1 MKYSETFRQSPNV
14 SGNPILPTA
23 IVLHHTAGSYSGSVA
38 WCLNA
43 SAKVSYHCIV
53 NTTGERT
60 ILARYTQRAWHAGK
74 STFAGRTDCNSFTL
88 GVAVS
93 GNTYN
98 RDLTPQEIESV
109 AEWVVAR
116 MIEFKIPIERVTTHR
131 AISPGRKNDVSPQA
145 EKVLID
151 AIKKAHPHL

>member
-1 MKYSETFRQSPNV
+1 MTYKETFRQSPNV
-14 SGNPILPTA
+14 SSKPILPTA

-74 STFAGRTDCNSFTL
+74 STFNGQSDCNSFTL

-98 RDLTPQEIESV
+98 RELTNEEVESV

-131 AISPGRKNDVSPQA
+131 GISPGRKNDVSPQA
-145 EKVLID
+145 EKVLLD
-151 AIKKAHPHL
+151 AIKTAHTHI